1 MEEFVDVI
9 QGYDITD
16 WLLPYDDLVERGIY
30 RSFYSNETFN
40 SSYFAEKKDAVEEW
54 ERHLYFK
61 KEKGAMKTDEYTSQH
76 SLCQEGDNKKYY
88 RIRGL
93 CKESKLDRLYLPSNL
108 GWQGLGRFKTHVF
121 GRTEKYHT
129 GTGTSSHYLLLI
141 SIKNNVYAI
150 VNTTRHGPRLISIIK
165 SI

>member
-9 QGYDITD
+9 QGYDITE
-16 WLLPYDDLVERGIY
+16 WLLPYDDMVERGIY
-30 RSFYSNETFN
+30 RGFYSNETFN

-93 CKESKLDRLYLPSNL
+93 CKESKLDRLYLPWNL
-108 GWQGLGRFKTHVF
+108 GWQGLGRFKTLVF
-121 GRTEKYHT
+121 GQTERNT
-129 GTGTSSHYLLLI
+129 GRQTPSHYLLVR
-141 SIKNNVYAI
+141 SIKSDIYAI
-150 VNTTRHGPRLISIIK
+150 VNIRDGL
-165 SI
+165 